1 MGLILQSIANIGKLS
16 AFGVPGWNIDGA
28 LSAIKGFG
36 EVFDSLGIQIKE
48 PEFDLPAK
56 GVGLLLVFQVGDD
69 GGHLVVG
76 GNMGKPVGKIIECHL
91 LRMAAISKHP
101 PDLHPAGAEGIEVDI
116 AAIRT
121 VFRSVVEPFFL
132 GQPDFLATGYIHL
145 IHIIITIS
153 RCTIDYFPV
162 IRGNAMPIRCAERG
176 NEFRLTA

>member
-76 GNMGKPVGKIIECHL
+76 GNMGKPV
-91 LRMAAISKHP
+91 
-101 PDLHPAGAEGIEVDI
+101 
-116 AAIRT
+116 
-121 VFRSVVEPFFL
+121 
-132 GQPDFLATGYIHL
+132 
-145 IHIIITIS
+145 
-153 RCTIDYFPV
+153 
-162 IRGNAMPIRCAERG
+162 
-176 NEFRLTA
+176 